1 MKTKLILATI
11 AAVVLTQTG
20 CTTKIRSL
28 PMPASVQT
36 QSAPN
41 AQNPQGV
48 ALYFGD
54 QPHASVKKTIGVKEV
69 ARRVSRAP
77 EAKLEETCVIALNE
91 ALQELRDYARAQNAN
106 AVINITTRF
115 QHKSASS
122 ATEFMCG
129 ASAVSS
135 TLAVS
140 GEVVQLD
147 AN

>member
-1 MKTKLILATI
+1 MKTKLILATL
-11 AAVVLTQTG
+11 AAVMLTQTG
-20 CTTKIRSL
+20 CTTKVRTL

-41 AQNPQGV
+41 AQNAKGV

-54 QPHASVKKTIGVKEV
+54 QPHASVKKTIGVKNV
-69 ARRVSRAP
+69 ARRVARAP
-77 EAKLEETCVIALNE
+77 EATLEDTCAVALNE

-106 AVINITTRF
+106 AVVNIKTRF
-115 QHKSASS
+115 QRKGASS

-147 AN
+147 AQ